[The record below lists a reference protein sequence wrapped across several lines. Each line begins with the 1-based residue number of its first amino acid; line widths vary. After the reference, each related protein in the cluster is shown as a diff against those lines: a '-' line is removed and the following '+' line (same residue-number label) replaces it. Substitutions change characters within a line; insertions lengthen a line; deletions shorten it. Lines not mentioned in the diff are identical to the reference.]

1 MEETIAYR
9 GPCKKIWSKFGRS
22 SFLRHIKQAAKCRE
36 KYTDT
41 EINDLQESNKQRNL
55 NMNRERKRK
64 NYDPEARNE
73 KYQKTDKISERENY
87 DSEARKEKYQK
98 ERENYDPEA
107 RNKKYQKTDY
117 KSKKLENEKSS
128 TEESRLKNFNHE
140 KQHGPIFTCMCC
152 TRDLFRRSVK
162 RITDDYLL
170 FLHGSE
176 MLQFLQTNETV
187 NENDPYNVLKESLNV
202 NGDYY
207 LCQTCCRS
215 LDKLNM
221 PAMCAKNSLEYAEIP
236 ISLQITNLERQLI
249 CRDLVFIKVRE
260 VGKTRMSKMND
271 RVINVPMDDDD
282 IIKTVTNLP
291 RTEKNSG
298 MVIVGLKRDLAL
310 KKFEKLEMI
319 SPDKVYSAL
328 LHLKENHPQ
337 YKDINISSLD
347 QWYYQFEGNDT
358 VSNSESSENE
368 DTENF
373 KGSEFTNL
381 VLFLKALSNIHVSF

>member
-1 MEETIAYR
+1 MFKCDITIKEHYRIVILIFFSRPIMEETIACR

-36 KYTDT
+36 KYTDP
-41 EINDLQESNKQRNL
+41 EINDLQECNERRNL
-55 NMNRERKRK
+55 NMKRERERK
-64 NYDPEARNE
+64 
-73 KYQKTDKISERENY
+73 
-87 DSEARKEKYQK
+87 
-98 ERENYDPEA
+98 NYDPEA
-107 RNKKYQKTDY
+107 RNKKYQKTDKARERENY
-117 KSKKLENEKSS
+117 KFKKLENETSS

-140 KQHGPIFTCMCC
+140 KQYGPIFTCMCC

-176 MLQFLQTNETV
+176 VLQFLQTNEIV
-187 NENDPYNVLKESLNV
+187 NENNLYKLLKESLNV
-202 NGDYY
+202 HGDYH
-207 LCQTCCRS
+207 LCHTCCRS
-215 LDKLNM
+215 LDKLEM
-221 PAMCAKNSLEYAEIP
+221 PAMCAKNSLEYAKIP
-236 ISLQITNLERQLI
+236 ISLQIANLERQLI

-298 MVIVGLKRDLAL
+298 MVIVGLKRDLTL

-319 SPDKVYSAL
+319 SPDKVYNAL
-328 LHLKENHPQ
+328 LHLKENHSQ

-347 QWYYQFEGNDT
+347 QWYNQFDKNDN
-358 VSNSESSENE
+358 VSNSENSENE
-368 DTENF
+368 DIENV
-373 KGSEFTNL
+373 KG
-381 VLFLKALSNIHVSF
+381 I

>member
-1 MEETIAYR
+1 MEETIPCR

-22 SFLRHIKQAAKCRE
+22 SFLRHIKQAAKCRK
-36 KYTDT
+36 KYRDT
-41 EINDLQESNKQRNL
+41 EIDDLEQCNKQRNKQRKL
-55 NMNRERKRK
+55 SMNRKRNHK
-64 NYDPEARNE
+64 NYDPEARH
-73 KYQKTDKISERENY
+73 
-87 DSEARKEKYQK
+87 
-98 ERENYDPEA
+98 
-107 RNKKYQKTDY
+107 KKYQKTDY
-117 KSKKLENEKSS
+117 KSKKLDNEKSS

-176 MLQFLQTNETV
+176 VLQFLQTDEIV
-187 NENDPYNVLKESLNV
+187 NENDLNNVLKESLNV
-202 NGDYY
+202 HGDYH
-207 LCQTCCRS
+207 LCHTCCRS
-215 LDKLNM
+215 LDKLEM

-298 MVIVGLKRDLAL
+298 LVIVGLKRDLTL

-319 SPDKVYSAL
+319 SPDKVYNAL
-328 LHLKENHPQ
+328 LHLKENHSQ

-347 QWYYQFEGNDT
+347 QWYNQFDKNDN
-358 VSNSESSENE
+358 VSNSENSENE
-368 DTENF
+368 DIENVKGIEFVFVF
-373 KGSEFTNL
+373 KST
-381 VLFLKALSNIHVSF
+381 I

>member
-1 MEETIAYR
+1 MEETIACR

-41 EINDLQESNKQRNL
+41 EINDLQECNKQRNL
-55 NMNRERKRK
+55 NMKKERKRK

-73 KYQKTDKISERENY
+73 KYQKTDK
-87 DSEARKEKYQK
+87 AW

-107 RNKKYQKTDY
+107 RNKKYQKT
-117 KSKKLENEKSS
+117 KNEKSNS
-128 TEESRLKNFNHE
+128 EESRLKIFNHE
-140 KQHGPIFTCMCC
+140 KQFGPIFTCMCC

-176 MLQFLQTNETV
+176 MLQFLQTNEIV

-207 LCQTCCRS
+207 LCQTCCKS

-221 PAMCAKNSLEYAEIP
+221 PAMCAKNSLEYAQIP
-236 ISLQITNLERQLI
+236 ICLQISNLERQLI

-319 SPDKVYSAL
+319 SPDRVYRAL

-337 YKDINISSLD
+337 YKDIKISSLD
-347 QWYYQFEGNDT
+347 QWYNQFEENDT

-368 DTENF
+368 DTENV
-373 KGSEFTNL
+373 KGIEFSIF
-381 VLFLKALSNIHVSF
+381 FLKALFNIYVFF

>member
-1 MEETIAYR
+1 MEETIPCR

-22 SFLRHIKQAAKCRE
+22 SFLRHIKQAAKCSE

-41 EINDLQESNKQRNL
+41 EIADLEECNKQRKL
-55 NMNRERKRK
+55 NINKERKRTKYDSEERK
-64 NYDPEARNE
+64 N
-73 KYQKTDKISERENY
+73 KYQKTDKTHELQRQRENY
-87 DSEARKEKYQK
+87 DVETRS
-98 ERENYDPEA
+98 
-107 RNKKYQKTDY
+107 KKYQKTDKAPELQRQRENY
-117 KSKKLENEKSS
+117 KSKKLDNEKSS
-128 TEESRLKNFNHE
+128 TEKSRLRNFNHE
-140 KQHGPIFTCMCC
+140 KQYGPIFTCMCC

-176 MLQFLQTNETV
+176 MLQFLQTNEIV
-187 NENDPYNVLKESLNV
+187 NENNLFKLLKESLNV
-202 NGDYY
+202 HGDYH
-207 LCQTCCRS
+207 LCHTCCRS
-215 LDKLNM
+215 LDKLKM

-236 ISLQITNLERQLI
+236 ICLQIANLERQLI

-319 SPDKVYSAL
+319 SPDRVYRAL

-337 YKDINISSLD
+337 YKDIKISSLD
-347 QWYYQFEGNDT
+347 QWYNQFEENDT

-368 DTENF
+368 DTENV

>member
-1 MEETIAYR
+1 
-9 GPCKKIWSKFGRS
+9 
-22 SFLRHIKQAAKCRE
+22 
-36 KYTDT
+36 
-41 EINDLQESNKQRNL
+41 
-55 NMNRERKRK
+55 MNRERKRK

-73 KYQKTDKISERENY
+73 KYQKTDK
-87 DSEARKEKYQK
+87 AR

-207 LCQTCCRS
+207 LCHTCC
-215 LDKLNM
+215 
-221 PAMCAKNSLEYAEIP
+221 
-236 ISLQITNLERQLI
+236 
-249 CRDLVFIKVRE
+249 
-260 VGKTRMSKMND
+260 
-271 RVINVPMDDDD
+271 
-282 IIKTVTNLP
+282 
-291 RTEKNSG
+291 
-298 MVIVGLKRDLAL
+298 
-310 KKFEKLEMI
+310 
-319 SPDKVYSAL
+319 
-328 LHLKENHPQ
+328 
-337 YKDINISSLD
+337 
-347 QWYYQFEGNDT
+347 
-358 VSNSESSENE
+358 
-368 DTENF
+368 
-373 KGSEFTNL
+373 
-381 VLFLKALSNIHVSF
+381 VSFKERASYTI

>member
-41 EINDLQESNKQRNL
+41 EINALQECNKQRNL

-73 KYQKTDKISERENY
+73 KYQKTDK
-87 DSEARKEKYQK
+87 AR

-107 RNKKYQKTDY
+107 RNKKYQKTDKAREHENY

-221 PAMCAKNSLEYAEIP
+221 PAMCAKNSLEYAQIP
-236 ISLQITNLERQLI
+236 ICLQISNLERQLI

-319 SPDKVYSAL
+319 SPDRVYRAL

-347 QWYYQFEGNDT
+347 QWYYQFEENDT
-358 VSNSESSENE
+358 DSNSESSENE
-368 DTENF
+368 DTENV

>member
-1 MEETIAYR
+1 MEETIPCR

-22 SFLRHIKQAAKCRE
+22 SFLRHIKQAAKCSE

-41 EINDLQESNKQRNL
+41 EIADLEECNKQRKL
-55 NMNRERKRK
+55 NMNKERNRTKYDSEERK
-64 NYDPEARNE
+64 N
-73 KYQKTDKISERENY
+73 KYQKTDKIHELKRQRENY
-87 DSEARKEKYQK
+87 DVEARS
-98 ERENYDPEA
+98 
-107 RNKKYQKTDY
+107 KKYQKTDKARELQRQREKY
-117 KSKKLENEKSS
+117 DPKARKTDNEKSS
-128 TEESRLKNFNHE
+128 TDESRLKMFNHE
-140 KQHGPIFTCMCC
+140 KQYGPIFTCMCC

-176 MLQFLQTNETV
+176 VLQFLQTNEIV
-187 NENDPYNVLKESLNV
+187 NENDLDNVLKESLNV
-202 NGDYY
+202 HGDYH
-207 LCQTCCRS
+207 LCHTCCRS
-215 LDKLNM
+215 LDKLEM

-236 ISLQITNLERQLI
+236 ICLQIANLERQLI

-319 SPDKVYSAL
+319 SPDRVYRAL

-337 YKDINISSLD
+337 YKDIKISSLD
-347 QWYYQFEGNDT
+347 QWYNQFEENDT

-368 DTENF
+368 DTENV
-373 KGSEFTNL
+373 KGSEFNIY
-381 VLFLKALSNIHVSF
+381 LFSSTK